1 MVASGWGVPAHSYQA
16 ERRSADGDFHGVAV
30 STLQQTRPTERVS
43 VPEVNEGLLTRL
55 SRRESSLAWLFLAPG
70 LLILIIFM
78 AYPFAYGVY
87 ISMTDAFVGFAE
99 RNVIWLE
106 NYRRL
111 LDDPVFRK
119 TVRNTFVYG
128 VGTVPFK
135 LVFGLGLALVLNQTF
150 AFSRLYR
157 AFLLLPWI
165 VPTAISSLA
174 FLMLFNGVMSPISW
188 TLESWGLI
196 NGSINFLGDPINAI
210 ISLCVANIW
219 RGVPFF
225 GISIL
230 AGLQAVPDDLNEA
243 AALDGANA
251 WQRFWAVT
259 WPVIRNITLIATLF
273 SIIWTFADFQLV
285 YVLTKG
291 GPANSTHVF
300 GTYSY
305 QTLGYTDIG
314 TAAAISLYMFP
325 ILAVLAVFLLRYVR
339 RED

>member
-1 MVASGWGVPAHSYQA
+1 MSSIPTQRAVPTVVPQ
-16 ERRSADGDFHGVAV
+16 RRDPF
-30 STLQQTRPTERVS
+30 
-43 VPEVNEGLLTRL
+43 LTRL
-55 SRRESSLAWLFLAPG
+55 GRREATLAWLFLLPG
-70 LLILIIFM
+70 LLILLIFM
-78 AYPFAYGVY
+78 AYPFGYGIY
-87 ISMTDAFVGFAE
+87 ISLTDAFVGFPGE
-99 RNVIWLE
+99 QIIWFE

-111 LDDPVFRK
+111 LDDPIFQK
-119 TVRNTFVYG
+119 TVRNTFIYG
-128 VGTVPFK
+128 FGTVPFK
-135 LVFGLGLALVLNQTF
+135 LLLGLILALVLNQQF
-150 AFSRLYR
+150 RFSRVFR

-174 FLMLFNGVMSPISW
+174 FLMLYNGVLSPISW
-188 TLESWGLI
+188 VLTDLGI
-196 NGSINFLGDPINAI
+196 IDGNINFLGDPVNAI

-230 AGLQAVPDDLNEA
+230 AGLQAVPDELNEA

-259 WPVIRNITLIATLF
+259 WPVIQNITLISTLF
-273 SIIWTFADFQLV
+273 SIIWTFADFQLI

-305 QTLGYTDIG
+305 QTLGFTDLG

-325 ILAVLAVFLLRYVR
+325 ILAVLAIILLRFVR

>member
-1 MVASGWGVPAHSYQA
+1 M
-16 ERRSADGDFHGVAV
+16 R
-30 STLQQTRPTERVS
+30 TLQETQPTERPI
-43 VPEVNEGLLTRL
+43 VPDVHEGFWERF

-70 LLILIIFM
+70 LLILILFM
-78 AYPFAYGVY
+78 GYPFAYGIY

-99 RNVIWLE
+99 KNFIWFE

-111 LDDPVFRK
+111 LDDPIFQK

-135 LVFGLGLALVLNQTF
+135 LVLGLALALVLNQTF
-150 AFSRLYR
+150 RFSRLFR

-188 TLESWGLI
+188 VLEDWGVVD
-196 NGSINFLGDPINAI
+196 GSINFLGDPINAI

-243 AALDGANA
+243 AALDGANT

-259 WPVIRNITLIATLF
+259 WPVIRNITLISTLF

-291 GPANSTHVF
+291 GPANSTHIF

-325 ILAVLAVFLLRYVR
+325 ILAVLAIILLRYVR
-339 RED
+339 HED

>member
-1 MVASGWGVPAHSYQA
+1 MSTAQTTEEA
-16 ERRSADGDFHGVAV
+16 RR
-30 STLQQTRPTERVS
+30 PII
-43 VPEVNEGLLTRL
+43 PEVQDTFWERF

-70 LLILIIFM
+70 LIILIIFM
-78 AYPFAYGVY
+78 AYPFGYGLY
-87 ISMTDAFVGFAE
+87 ISMTDAFVGFAD
-99 RNVIWLE
+99 RSFIWFE

-111 LDDPVFRK
+111 LEDTIFQQ
-119 TVRNTFVYG
+119 TVRNTFIYG

-135 LVFGLGLALVLNQTF
+135 LALGMWLAIVLNQTF
-150 AFSRLYR
+150 RFSRVFR

-174 FLMLFNGVMSPISW
+174 FLMLYNGVLSPISW
-188 TLESWGLI
+188 VVEDLGIVSS
-196 NGSINFLGDPINAI
+196 NINFLGDPINAI

-230 AGLQAVPDDLNEA
+230 AGLQAVPDELNEA

-251 WQRFWAVT
+251 WQRFLAVT
-259 WPVIRNITLIATLF
+259 WPVIRNITLITTLF

-325 ILAVLAVFLLRYVR
+325 LLTVLAIILLRYVR
-339 RED
+339 RD

>member
-1 MVASGWGVPAHSYQA
+1 M
-16 ERRSADGDFHGVAV
+16 
-30 STLQQTRPTERVS
+30 STLQEIRPSERPIVPDVQEGFWTRFQ
-43 VPEVNEGLLTRL
+43 
-55 SRRESSLAWLFLAPG
+55 RRESSVAWLFLAPG
-70 LLILIIFM
+70 LLILILFI
-78 AYPFAYGVY
+78 AYPFAYGIY
-87 ISMTDAFVGFAE
+87 ISMTDALVGFAGTSF
-99 RNVIWLE
+99 IWLE

-111 LDDPVFRK
+111 LDDPIFQK

-135 LVFGLGLALVLNQTF
+135 LALGLGLALVLNQTF
-150 AFSRLYR
+150 RFSRLYR

-188 TLESWGLI
+188 VLEDWGI
-196 NGSINFLGDPINAI
+196 ISGSINFLGDPINAI
-210 ISLCVANIW
+210 VSLCVANIW

-251 WQRFWAVT
+251 WQRFMAVT

-291 GPANSTHVF
+291 GPANSTHIF

-325 ILAVLAVFLLRYVR
+325 MLAVLAVILLRYVR
-339 RED
+339 RDD

>member
-1 MVASGWGVPAHSYQA
+1 MST
-16 ERRSADGDFHGVAV
+16 V
-30 STLQQTRPTERVS
+30 STQQSTRAATAGAPR
-43 VPEVNEGLLTRL
+43 PPDGFFRRL
-55 SRRESSLAWLFLAPG
+55 GRRESTLAWLFLLPG
-70 LLILIIFM
+70 LLILVIFM
-78 AYPFAYGVY
+78 AYPFGYGIY
-87 ISMTDAFVGFAE
+87 ISMTDALVGFPDK
-99 RNVIWLE
+99 NFIWFE

-111 LDDPVFRK
+111 LDDPIFRK
-119 TVRNTFVYG
+119 TVRNTFIYG

-135 LVFGLGLALVLNQTF
+135 LLLGLWLALVLTQTF
-150 AFSRLYR
+150 RFSRMFR

-165 VPTAISSLA
+165 VPTAISALA
-174 FLMLFNGVMSPISW
+174 FLMLYNGVMSPISW
-188 TLESWGLI
+188 TLKSWGLI
-196 NGSINFLGDPINAI
+196 DNNINFLGDPVNAI

-219 RGVPFF
+219 RAVPFC

-243 AALDGANA
+243 AALDGANV

-259 WPVIRNITLIATLF
+259 WPVIRNITLISTLF
-273 SIIWTFADFQLV
+273 SIIWTFADFQLI

-314 TAAAISLYMFP
+314 TAAAISIYMVP
-325 ILAVLAVFLLRYVR
+325 ILAVLAIILLRYVR

>member
-1 MVASGWGVPAHSYQA
+1 VPTA
-16 ERRSADGDFHGVAV
+16 RDPF
-30 STLQQTRPTERVS
+30 
-43 VPEVNEGLLTRL
+43 LTRL
-55 SRRESSLAWLFLAPG
+55 GRRESTLAWLFLLPG

-78 AYPFAYGVY
+78 AYPFGYGIY
-87 ISMTDAFVGFAE
+87 ISLTDAFVGLPGE
-99 RNVIWLE
+99 QVIWFE
-106 NYRRL
+106 NYQRL
-111 LDDPVFRK
+111 LDDPIFQK
-119 TVRNTFVYG
+119 TVRNTFIYG
-128 VGTVPFK
+128 FGTVPFK
-135 LVFGLGLALVLNQTF
+135 LVLGLILAIVLNQTF
-150 AFSRLYR
+150 RFSRMFR

-174 FLMLFNGVMSPISW
+174 FLMLYNGVLSPISW
-188 TLESWGLI
+188 LLI
-196 NGSINFLGDPINAI
+196 DLGIVDGKINFLGKPVNAI

-225 GISIL
+225 GVSIL

-251 WQRFWAVT
+251 WQRFWVVT
-259 WPVIRNITLIATLF
+259 WPVIQNITLISTLF
-273 SIIWTFADFQLV
+273 SIIWTFADFQLI

-305 QTLGYTDIG
+305 QTLGFTDIG

-325 ILAVLAVFLLRYVR
+325 ILAVLAIILLRFVR
-339 RED
+339 SDD

>member
-1 MVASGWGVPAHSYQA
+1 MRIVTTEQPTRAVIPESREGIF
-16 ERRSADGDFHGVAV
+16 RRM
-30 STLQQTRPTERVS
+30 
-43 VPEVNEGLLTRL
+43 
-55 SRRESSLAWLFLAPG
+55 SRRESTLAWLFLLPG
-70 LLILIIFM
+70 LVILLIFM
-78 AYPFAYGVY
+78 AYPFGYGID
-87 ISMTDAFVGFAE
+87 ISMTDALVGFQDK
-99 RNVIWLE
+99 NFIWFE

-111 LDDPVFRK
+111 LDDPIFRK
-119 TVRNTFVYG
+119 TVRNTFIYG
-128 VGTVPFK
+128 FGTVPFK
-135 LVFGLGLALVLNQTF
+135 LVLGLWLALVLNQTF
-150 AFSRLYR
+150 RFSRMFR

-165 VPTAISSLA
+165 VPTAISALA
-174 FLMLFNGVMSPISW
+174 FLMLYNGVMSPISW
-188 TLESWGLI
+188 TLKNWGLI
-196 NGSINFLGDPINAI
+196 GGNINFLGDPVNAI

-251 WQRFWAVT
+251 WQRFWTVT
-259 WPVIRNITLIATLF
+259 WPVIRNITLISTLF
-273 SIIWTFADFQLV
+273 SIIWTFADFQLI

-314 TAAAISLYMFP
+314 TAAAISIYMVP
-325 ILAVLAVFLLRYVR
+325 ILAVLAIILLRYVR

>member
-1 MVASGWGVPAHSYQA
+1 MFHRVREG
-16 ERRSADGDFHGVAV
+16 ESA
-30 STLQQTRPTERVS
+30 
-43 VPEVNEGLLTRL
+43 
-55 SRRESSLAWLFLAPG
+55 LAWLFLLPG
-70 LLILIIFM
+70 VLILLIFL
-78 AYPFAYGVY
+78 AYPFGYGIY
-87 ISMTDAFVGFAE
+87 ISMTDAFVGFPGE
-99 RNVIWLE
+99 QVIWLE

-111 LDDPVFRK
+111 LDDPVFLK
-119 TVRNTFVYG
+119 TVRNTFVYAF
-128 VGTVPFK
+128 GTVPFK
-135 LVFGLGLALVLNQTF
+135 LVLGLGLALVLNQQF
-150 AFSRLYR
+150 RFSRLYR

-174 FLMLFNGVMSPISW
+174 FLMLYSGVLSPISW
-188 TLESWGLI
+188 VLENLGI
-196 NGSINFLGDPINAI
+196 IDGNINFLGKPINAI

-230 AGLQAVPDDLNEA
+230 AGLQAVPDELNEA
-243 AALDGANA
+243 AALDGANT

-259 WPVIRNITLIATLF
+259 WPVIKNITLISTLF
-273 SIIWTFADFQLV
+273 SIIWTFADFQLI

-291 GPANSTHVF
+291 GPANSTHIF

-325 ILAVLAVFLLRYVR
+325 ILAVLAIILLRFVR

>member
-1 MVASGWGVPAHSYQA
+1 MMPASTERTGVP
-16 ERRSADGDFHGVAV
+16 
-30 STLQQTRPTERVS
+30 L
-43 VPEVNEGLLTRL
+43 VPDRKEPFLVRLL
-55 SRRESSLAWLFLAPG
+55 RRESTLAWLFLLPG
-70 LLILIIFM
+70 LLILAIFM
-78 AYPFAYGVY
+78 AYPFGYGIY
-87 ISMTDAFVGFAE
+87 ISLTDALVGFSGTK
-99 RNVIWLE
+99 VIWFE
-106 NYRRL
+106 NYQRL
-111 LDDPVFRK
+111 LDDPIFRK

-128 VGTVPFK
+128 FGTVPFK
-135 LVFGLGLALVLNQTF
+135 LVFGLLLAIVLNQQF
-150 AFSRLYR
+150 RFSRMFR

-174 FLMLFNGVMSPISW
+174 FLMLYNGVLSPFSIV
-188 TLESWGLI
+188 LKDWGMI
-196 NGSINFLGDPINAI
+196 DKNINFLGTPTNAI

-219 RGVPFF
+219 RGIPFF

-259 WPVIRNITLIATLF
+259 WPVIQNITLISTLF
-273 SIIWTFADFQLV
+273 SIIWTFADFQLI

-305 QTLGYTDIG
+305 QTLGYTDLG

-325 ILAVLAVFLLRYVR
+325 FLAVLAIVLLRFIR
-339 RED
+339 SDD

>member
-1 MVASGWGVPAHSYQA
+1 MSTRSVAPPKPAA
-16 ERRSADGDFHGVAV
+16 PIVAK
-30 STLQQTRPTERVS
+30 SRDP
-43 VPEVNEGLLTRL
+43 LLTRFHQ
-55 SRRESSLAWLFLAPG
+55 RESTLAWLFLLPG
-70 LLILIIFM
+70 VLVLLVFL
-78 AYPFAYGVY
+78 AYPFGYGIY
-87 ISMTDAFVGFAE
+87 ISLTDAMVGFAGTE
-99 RNVIWLE
+99 FIGFE
-106 NYRRL
+106 NYQRL
-111 LDDPVFRK
+111 LDDPTFIK

-128 VGTVPFK
+128 FGTVPFK
-135 LVFGLGLALVLNQTF
+135 LVLGLGLALVLNQSF
-150 AFSRLYR
+150 RFSRFFR

-174 FLMLFNGVMSPISW
+174 FLMLYSGVLSPISW
-188 TLESWGLI
+188 VLENLGLI
-196 NGSINFLGDPINAI
+196 DGNINFLGDPTNAI

-230 AGLQAVPDDLNEA
+230 AGLQAVPHELNEA

-251 WQRFWAVT
+251 WQRFWSVT

-273 SIIWTFADFQLV
+273 SVIWTFADFQLI

-291 GPANSTHVF
+291 GPANSTHIF

-325 ILAVLAVFLLRYVR
+325 ILAVLAIALLRFVR

>member
-1 MVASGWGVPAHSYQA
+1 MKTLSTEQPTAAVAPAVQDGWL
-16 ERRSADGDFHGVAV
+16 RRLFQRQ
-30 STLQQTRPTERVS
+30 ST
-43 VPEVNEGLLTRL
+43 
-55 SRRESSLAWLFLAPG
+55 LAWLFLLPG
-70 LLILIIFM
+70 LLILVIFM
-78 AYPFAYGVY
+78 AYPFGYGIY
-87 ISMTDAFVGFAE
+87 ISMTDAFVGFPDK
-99 RNVIWLE
+99 NFIWFE

-111 LDDPVFRK
+111 LDDPIFQK
-119 TVRNTFVYG
+119 TVRNTFIYG

-135 LVFGLGLALVLNQTF
+135 LVLGLWLAVVLNQSF
-150 AFSRLYR
+150 RFSRLAR

-165 VPTAISSLA
+165 VPTAISALA
-174 FLMLFNGVMSPISW
+174 FLMLYNGVMSPISW
-188 TLESWGLI
+188 VLESWGVI
-196 NGSINFLGDPINAI
+196 GSNINFLGDPVNAI

-243 AALDGANA
+243 AALDGATA
-251 WQRFWAVT
+251 WQRFWSVT
-259 WPVIRNITLIATLF
+259 WPVIRDITLISTLF
-273 SIIWTFADFQLV
+273 SIIWTFADFQLI

-305 QTLGYTDIG
+305 QTLGFTDIG
-314 TAAAISLYMFP
+314 TAAAISIYMVP
-325 ILAVLAVFLLRYVR
+325 ILAVLAIILLRYVR

>member
-1 MVASGWGVPAHSYQA
+1 VAIRSVAGEREQGLVVAHS
-16 ERRSADGDFHGVAV
+16 RDPRW
-30 STLQQTRPTERVS
+30 
-43 VPEVNEGLLTRL
+43 
-55 SRRESSLAWLFLAPG
+55 SRIHQRESVLGWLFLLPG
-70 LLILIIFM
+70 VLILLIFM
-78 AYPFAYGVY
+78 AYPFGYGVY
-87 ISMTDAFVGFAE
+87 ISLTDAFVGFPGAK
-99 RNVIWLE
+99 VIWFE
-106 NYRRL
+106 NYQRL
-111 LDDPVFRK
+111 LDDPIFLK
-119 TVRNTFVYG
+119 TVRNTFIYG

-135 LVFGLGLALVLNQTF
+135 LVLGMGLALVLNQSF
-150 AFSRLYR
+150 RFSRLFR

-174 FLMLFNGVMSPISW
+174 FLMLYSGVLSPISW
-188 TLESWGLI
+188 VLKHGGI
-196 NGSINFLGDPINAI
+196 IDGNINFLGDPVNAI
-210 ISLCVANIW
+210 VSLCVANIW

-243 AALDGANA
+243 AALDGANV

-259 WPVIRNITLIATLF
+259 WPVIRNITLISTLF
-273 SIIWTFADFQLV
+273 SIIWTFADFQLI

-305 QTLGYTDIG
+305 QMLGYTDLG

-325 ILAVLAVFLLRYVR
+325 ILAVLAIVLLRFVR
-339 RED
+339 RDD

>member
-1 MVASGWGVPAHSYQA
+1 MKM
-16 ERRSADGDFHGVAV
+16 V
-30 STLQQTRPTERVS
+30 STKDVTSPTA
-43 VPEVNEGLLTRL
+43 LLPVRKRENVFRRL
-55 SRRESSLAWLFLAPG
+55 GRGESALAWLFLAPG
-70 LLILIIFM
+70 LLILLIFM
-78 AYPFAYGVY
+78 AYPFGYGIY
-87 ISMTDAFVGFAE
+87 ISLTDAMVGFSGT
-99 RNVIWLE
+99 RVIWFE

-111 LDDPVFRK
+111 LDDQIFQK
-119 TVRNTFVYG
+119 TVRNTFVYAF
-128 VGTVPFK
+128 GTVPFK
-135 LVFGLGLALVLNQTF
+135 LLLGLILALVLNQQF
-150 AFSRLYR
+150 RFSRMFR

-188 TLESWGLI
+188 LLI
-196 NGSINFLGDPINAI
+196 DLGIVGGKINFLGDPINAI

-219 RGVPFF
+219 RGIPFF

-243 AALDGANA
+243 AALDGANT

-259 WPVIRNITLIATLF
+259 WPVIRNITLISTLF
-273 SIIWTFADFQLV
+273 SIIWTFADFQLI

-300 GTYSY
+300 GTYAY
-305 QTLGYTDIG
+305 QTLGFTDLG

-325 ILAVLAVFLLRYVR
+325 ILALLAIVLLRFVR
-339 RED
+339 REE

>member
-1 MVASGWGVPAHSYQA
+1 MSSIPTQRAAPPAVPTA
-16 ERRSADGDFHGVAV
+16 RDPF
-30 STLQQTRPTERVS
+30 
-43 VPEVNEGLLTRL
+43 LTRL
-55 SRRESSLAWLFLAPG
+55 GRRESTLAWLFLLPG

-78 AYPFAYGVY
+78 AYPFGYGIY
-87 ISMTDAFVGFAE
+87 ISLTDAFVGLPGE
-99 RNVIWLE
+99 QVIWFE
-106 NYRRL
+106 NYQRL
-111 LDDPVFRK
+111 LDDPIFQK
-119 TVRNTFVYG
+119 TVRNTFIYG
-128 VGTVPFK
+128 FGTVPFK
-135 LVFGLGLALVLNQTF
+135 LVLGLILAIVLNQTF
-150 AFSRLYR
+150 RFSRMFR

-174 FLMLFNGVMSPISW
+174 FLMLYNGVLSPISW
-188 TLESWGLI
+188 LLI
-196 NGSINFLGDPINAI
+196 DLGIVDGKINFLGKPVNAI

-225 GISIL
+225 GVSIL

-251 WQRFWAVT
+251 WQRFWVVT
-259 WPVIRNITLIATLF
+259 WPVIQNITLISTLF
-273 SIIWTFADFQLV
+273 SIIWTFADFQLI

-305 QTLGYTDIG
+305 QTLGFTDIG

-325 ILAVLAVFLLRYVR
+325 ILAVLAIILLRFVR
-339 RED
+339 SDD

>member
-1 MVASGWGVPAHSYQA
+1 M
-16 ERRSADGDFHGVAV
+16 
-30 STLQQTRPTERVS
+30 STLQETRSTERPTVPDTHDNLWTRV
-43 VPEVNEGLLTRL
+43 

-70 LLILIIFM
+70 MLILIIFM
-78 AYPFAYGVY
+78 AYPFGYGVY
-87 ISMTDAFVGFAE
+87 ISMTDKFVGFTDYSF
-99 RNVIWLE
+99 IWLE

-111 LDDPVFRK
+111 LDDPIFQQ
-119 TVRNTFVYG
+119 TVRNTFIYG

-135 LVFGLGLALVLNQTF
+135 LVLGLSLALVLNQTF
-150 AFSRLYR
+150 RFSRVFR

-174 FLMLFNGVMSPISW
+174 FLMLFSGVLSPISW
-188 TLESWGLI
+188 VLEDWGVVSS
-196 NGSINFLGDPINAI
+196 NINFLGDPVNAI
-210 ISLCVANIW
+210 ISLCAANIW

-251 WQRFWAVT
+251 WQRFWSVT
-259 WPVIRNITLIATLF
+259 WPVIRNITLITTLF

-285 YVLTKG
+285 YVLTRG
-291 GPANSTHVF
+291 GPANSTHIF

-325 ILAVLAVFLLRYVR
+325 ILAVLAIMLLRSVR

>member
-1 MVASGWGVPAHSYQA
+1 MSTAQTTEES
-16 ERRSADGDFHGVAV
+16 RRAI
-30 STLQQTRPTERVS
+30 
-43 VPEVNEGLLTRL
+43 VPEGKDPFWERF
-55 SRRESSLAWLFLAPG
+55 SRRESSLAWLFMAPG
-70 LLILIIFM
+70 LIILLIFM
-78 AYPFAYGVY
+78 AYPFGYGVY
-87 ISMTDAFVGFAE
+87 ISMTDALVGFAGTSF
-99 RNVIWLE
+99 IWFE

-111 LDDPVFRK
+111 LDDPIFQQ
-119 TVRNTFVYG
+119 TVRNTFIYG

-135 LVFGLGLALVLNQTF
+135 LVLGLWLAIVLNQTF
-150 AFSRLYR
+150 RFSRMFR

-174 FLMLFNGVMSPISW
+174 FLMLYNGVLSPIS
-188 TLESWGLI
+188 LVLVDWGLI
-196 NGSINFLGDPINAI
+196 SNNINFLGDPVNAI

-230 AGLQAVPDDLNEA
+230 AGLQAVPHELNEA

-251 WQRFWAVT
+251 WQRFWSVT

-291 GPANSTHVF
+291 GPANATHIF

-305 QTLGYTDIG
+305 QTLGFTDIG
-314 TAAAISLYMFP
+314 TAAAISLYMLP
-325 ILAVLAVFLLRYVR
+325 MLAVLAVILLRYVR
-339 RED
+339 RDD

>member
-1 MVASGWGVPAHSYQA
+1 MSSL
-16 ERRSADGDFHGVAV
+16 
-30 STLQQTRPTERVS
+30 TTERSDRPVI
-43 VPEVNEGLLTRL
+43 PEVHESFWTKMVRK
-55 SRRESSLAWLFLAPG
+55 ESSLAWLFLTPG
-70 LLILIIFM
+70 LIILIVFM
-78 AYPFAYGVY
+78 AYPFAYGIY

-99 RNVIWLE
+99 RNFIWLE

-111 LDDPVFRK
+111 LEDPVFRK
-119 TVRNTFVYG
+119 TVRNTFIYG
-128 VGTVPFK
+128 IGTVPFK
-135 LVFGLGLALVLNQTF
+135 LVMGLWLALVLNQSF
-150 AFSRLYR
+150 KFSRMFR

-165 VPTAISSLA
+165 VPTAISALA

-188 TLESWGLI
+188 VLEDWGVI
-196 NGSINFLGDPINAI
+196 SGNINFLGDPINAI

-243 AALDGANA
+243 AALDGANT
-251 WQRFWAVT
+251 WQRFWTVT
-259 WPVIRNITLIATLF
+259 WPVIRDITLIATLF

-305 QTLGYTDIG
+305 QTLGFTDIG
-314 TAAAISLYMFP
+314 TAAAISIYMVP
-325 ILAVLAVFLLRYVR
+325 ILAVLAVLLLRYVR
-339 RED
+339 RES